1 MFIALFI
8 VVLRDKNIWHAVIL
22 LKFGD
27 KIFGVVEQPGKNIG
41 LNSADALVMEV
52 WNVGEVLETV
62 LLQVA
67 HVVFG
72 HLAGDNL
79 LVALELHF
87 LFVAL
92 RLFPV

>member
-1 MFIALFI
+1 LLLLFSCAIFGPCNLGGNFSIIIINLGLPPISDHLYVLSDVCIMFIALFI

-52 WNVGEVLETV
+52 
-62 LLQVA
+62 
-67 HVVFG
+67 
-72 HLAGDNL
+72 
-79 LVALELHF
+79 
-87 LFVAL
+87 
-92 RLFPV
+92 